1 MTQSVLDV
9 VLDQLDLAPM
19 EYFQRLSQS
28 LDEARIERLQR
39 ASVSRDTDDFIQEEV
54 AAPPSLSVLPDED
67 VDLDE
72 LTMVEPGVEEP
83 LAPAAAAAA
92 ARARAKKPSR
102 ARATRPVADE
112 EEDELAEFGLEPLT
126 DDESQFRQAYRRAL
140 RTNRRPFRER

>member
-9 VLDQLDLAPM
+9 VLDQLDLAPT

-28 LDEARIERLQR
+28 LDEARVERLER
-39 ASVSRDTDDFIQEEV
+39 ASVSHDTDDFIQDEV

-72 LTMVEPGVEEP
+72 LTMVEPGAEEP
-83 LAPAAAAAA
+83 LAPAAA

-112 EEDELAEFGLEPLT
+112 DEDELAEFGLEPLT